1 MKVTV
6 SKILKSDYIT
16 LLCKFQPPV
25 VLQIINQKVWAG
37 IYLVGMGSLEKVK
50 MSSLL
55 SVICCP
61 WYGSI
66 LMINVGDNIIKSNGK
81 DLSRFICYSQLAE
94 TQQWNSTREKCDRA
108 ELISVSAQN
117 SSPNVLKKN

>member
-1 MKVTV
+1 MQIPTPGGPSNYQPEGLGWDLSRRNGIIRK
-6 SKILKSDYIT
+6 SKNE
-16 LLCKFQPPV
+16 FF
-25 VLQIINQKVWAG
+25 
-37 IYLVGMGSLEKVK
+37 
-50 MSSLL
+50 
-55 SVICCP
+55 VICYREHCP

>member
-1 MKVTV
+1 MQIPTPGGPSNYQPEGLGWDLSRSNGIIRK
-6 SKILKSDYIT
+6 SKNE
-16 LLCKFQPPV
+16 FF
-25 VLQIINQKVWAG
+25 
-37 IYLVGMGSLEKVK
+37 
-50 MSSLL
+50 
-55 SVICCP
+55 VICCP